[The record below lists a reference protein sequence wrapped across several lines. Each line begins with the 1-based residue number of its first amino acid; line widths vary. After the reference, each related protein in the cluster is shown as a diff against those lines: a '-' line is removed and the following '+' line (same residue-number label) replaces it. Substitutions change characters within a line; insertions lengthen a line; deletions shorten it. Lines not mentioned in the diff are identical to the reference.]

1 MNKNLYGN
9 KIELPEEVKT
19 YLSKCFDVASH
30 ADDTTEGYKRNK
42 ELRDSGF
49 VTYQQLKRMKNWF
62 DNFSGTE
69 NDLPFILNGAHYMKD
84 WVNKTLGAM
93 RKNAKSSEDT
103 KEIERTQFLDNY
115 DAIMSLVVPEDAPP
129 EQTFNPNANFENI
142 APEDVARI
150 MVADFLTDQRE
161 RPMTSIYALDTP
173 DGTRA
178 TVADNTSSSLIELSK
193 IEITKRMK
201 MNINDFY
208 NKNKRLYSKK
218 FRRLWF
224 WQEDRWNQRHELNQK
239 M

>member
-84 WVNKTLGAM
+84 
-93 RKNAKSSEDT
+93 
-103 KEIERTQFLDNY
+103 
-115 DAIMSLVVPEDAPP
+115 
-129 EQTFNPNANFENI
+129 
-142 APEDVARI
+142 
-150 MVADFLTDQRE
+150 
-161 RPMTSIYALDTP
+161 
-173 DGTRA
+173 
-178 TVADNTSSSLIELSK
+178 
-193 IEITKRMK
+193 
-201 MNINDFY
+201 
-208 NKNKRLYSKK
+208 
-218 FRRLWF
+218 
-224 WQEDRWNQRHELNQK
+224 
-239 M
+239 